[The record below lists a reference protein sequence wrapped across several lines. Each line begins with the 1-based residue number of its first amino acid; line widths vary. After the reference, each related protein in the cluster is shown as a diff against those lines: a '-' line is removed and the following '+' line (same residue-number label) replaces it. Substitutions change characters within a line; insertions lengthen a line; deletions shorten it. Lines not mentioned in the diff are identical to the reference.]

1 MSERFRIIFYGTAPP
16 AASTHQPSPMKPNVT
31 LAETKTPNG
40 SRLTLV
46 EHDGS
51 FCIRVNGQQLMHSS
65 VTASE
70 IQLGATGCERHT
82 GKKGL
87 RILIGGLGLGFTL
100 KSVLQNTGRGDTIHV
115 AELFP
120 EIVAWNRTFLT
131 GLNGKLLNDPRV
143 KIFAE
148 DVRATIHRAA
158 RSPYDAIILDID
170 NGTTAMV
177 MTENN
182 ELYSQRSMEG
192 INLALK
198 PGGRATVWSACPDV
212 AIEKRLRKAG
222 FEVQAIPAKLHATAK
237 RSAYMI
243 YVADKPEIK
252 PREYP
257 KLK

>member
-1 MSERFRIIFYGTAPP
+1 
-16 AASTHQPSPMKPNVT
+16 MKPNHT

-40 SRLTLV
+40 ARMTLV
-46 EHDGS
+46 EHDGT

-70 IQLGATGCERHT
+70 IQLGNIGCERHA

-100 KSVLQNTGRGDTIHV
+100 KSVLQNIGRTDTVHV

-120 EIVAWNRTFLT
+120 EIVAWNRTFLSE
-131 GLNGKLLNDPRV
+131 LNGKLLTDPRV
-143 KIFAE
+143 KIFEE
-148 DVRATIHRAA
+148 DVRAVIHRAA
-158 RSPYDAIILDID
+158 RAPYDVIILDID

-182 ELYSQRSMEG
+182 ELYSQRGMDVIS
-192 INLALK
+192 LALK
-198 PGGRATVWSACPDV
+198 PGGRAAVWSACADTT
-212 AIEKRLRKAG
+212 IEKRLKKSG
-222 FEVQAIPAKLHATAK
+222 FEVQAVPAKLYATAK

-243 YVADKPEIK
+243 YVADKSEKEKTPASELCRK
-252 PREYP
+252 
-257 KLK
+257 